1 MGLVSDEPAATPAPE
16 TANSSA
22 HGGSTSFKRLLLLLL
37 AAWWWCG
44 SAALASM
51 AELMV
56 GVVLPLLLRSELA
69 VVSLGEKPQQNQSR
83 FCLRSTNS
91 KPTLLSAV
99 RVDAAGARTGRTQS
113 GQSNARSAAAAKVG
127 LRFGVGSAGQEVRCR
142 GVSLERLWGGRNSS
156 DLLLVQLF

>member
-1 MGLVSDEPAATPAPE
+1 MPSSGRLLQS
-16 TANSSA
+16 ANSSKVTFA
-22 HGGSTSFKRLLLLLL
+22 GPPHFGSKLTSHGPPTACDGGSD
-37 AAWWWCG
+37 
-44 SAALASM
+44 ALASM